1 MEVITDDLRH
11 ARSAIEAIARD
22 FDPAAC
28 TGDDAVACVKELGII
43 RRLTDGMVAKAAER
57 VEDTAAHAYG
67 SDRSAAELTER
78 LVGVSSGEAKR
89 AIETAA
95 KLEALPATAAAVR
108 AGKLSMRQ
116 TDLIVATAADDPTV
130 ERDLLQAAS
139 QGMVP
144 LRDACIAARARRED
158 ETERAA
164 RQHAKRSFRSWTNPE
179 GMVEGH
185 FTVTPEV
192 GGAIKAV
199 IDDGTRRKFRAAR
212 KTGVHESQDAYAADA
227 LAEAILG
234 DPGQTKSGGYTTH
247 VVIDHEALRR
257 GHALPG
263 ETCEIPG
270 VGPVNV
276 GWVREIL
283 GVAFVTAIVR
293 KGRDI
298 ATVAHVGRHVP
309 AEVRTAMIVSGRE
322 CSIEGCSGRE
332 YLEIDHC
339 EVDYADGGPTARWNL
354 IWLCSIHHTRKP
366 RAGASAR
373 PIPSPGSAR
382 SNLPPPPGPLH
393 RAHQGRAQRTRPRGG
408 QRLGARRPSAIA
420 ASGST

>member
-11 ARSAIEAIARD
+11 ARTALEAIARD

-43 RRLTDGMVAKAAER
+43 RRLTDGMVAKAAKR

-283 GVAFVTAIVR
+283 GCRVRHRDRQEGQGHHDGGASRPAHPRGAAHRDDPVAGGNARSRAVRVASTSSSTTARSITR
-293 KGRDI
+293 S
-298 ATVAHVGRHVP
+298 VGRP
-309 AEVRTAMIVSGRE
+309 RGGTS
-322 CSIEGCSGRE
+322 CGC
-332 YLEIDHC
+332 
-339 EVDYADGGPTARWNL
+339 AR
-354 IWLCSIHHTRKP
+354 STTPEKP
-366 RAGASAR
+366 RAGSSAH
-373 PIPSPGSAR
+373 PT
-382 SNLPPPPGPLH
+382 
-393 RAHQGRAQRTRPRGG
+393 RAPEN
-408 QRLGARRPSAIA
+408 A
-420 ASGST
+420 ASNPRAEPAA